1 MQEPG
6 VVNDFK
12 ETYFLDKAGQLHT
25 RTLSS
30 CGSIHKTGK
39 PKTDHIQRGKRSWA
53 HRSTRT
59 TELLAI
65 YYSMEEGEAIYSKSV
80 TPS

>member
-6 VVNDFK
+6 VVNDAK
-12 ETYFLDKAGQLHT
+12 ETYLLDTAGQLYR

-30 CGSIHKTGK
+30 CGSIHKTDK
-39 PKTDHIQRGKRSWA
+39 PKTDHILERKKELGTQIYQNHGAACNLIFNGRGR
-53 HRSTRT
+53 
-59 TELLAI
+59 AI
-65 YYSMEEGEAIYSKSV
+65 FSKII